1 VFGFSIWEIFLILVI
16 ALLVVGPERLPG
28 LARTIGTWVHKIK
41 KFVANAKAELD
52 SEFNFQD
59 MKDILNSQESEIAKL
74 RALVEET
81 RQEVSESGQQV
92 LSAVDDAEASFRA
105 AAQSEQEAASP
116 LKAIDDA
123 EPVSVS
129 APSDDEADKAIA
141 KEQAAPKQEGGD
153 ASEPPPPVTHTSVPM
168 SFDEEIRMLEEQSG
182 QAFKRPF
189 ASPEPATPPTD
200 TADASKASPAPDSK
214 TS

>member
-1 VFGFSIWEIFLILVI
+1 MFGFSIWEIFLILVI

-28 LARTIGTWVHKIK
+28 LARMIGTWVHKIK

-81 RQEVSESGQQV
+81 RQEVNESGRQV
-92 LSAVDDAEASFRA
+92 LGAVDDAEASFRA
-105 AAQSEQEAASP
+105 AAQSEQEAARAP
-116 LKAIDDA
+116 LKAIDDVTSS
-123 EPVSVS
+123 ESS
-129 APSDDEADKAIA
+129 APAENK
-141 KEQAAPKQEGGD
+141 QAAIDANSDGATDTPKP
-153 ASEPPPPVTHTSVPM
+153 AVTPSAPL
-168 SFDEEIRMLEEQSG
+168 SFEEEIRRLEESSG

-189 ASPEPATPPTD
+189 APPEPVDAPSD
-200 TADASKASPAPDSK
+200 TADAKKASTSPDSK

>member
-1 VFGFSIWEIFLILVI
+1 MWEIFLILVI

-28 LARTIGTWVHKIK
+28 LARSIGTWVYKTK

-81 RQEVSESGQQV
+81 RQEVNESGRQV
-92 LSAVDDAEASFRA
+92 LSAVDDAESSFRSA
-105 AAQSEQEAASP
+105 AKAEQTESNAP
-116 LKAIDDA
+116 LKSIDDSRSAESVDDA
-123 EPVSVS
+123 EKE
-129 APSDDEADKAIA
+129 PSGAN
-141 KEQAAPKQEGGD
+141 PK
-153 ASEPPPPVTHTSVPM
+153 ASESAKVTQTAEPM
-168 SFDEEIRMLEEQSG
+168 SFDEEIRMLEESTG

-189 ASPEPATPPTD
+189 APAMPPEEQPMNAQPG
-200 TADASKASPAPDSK
+200 TADASKTPPASDSK
-214 TS
+214 TT

>member
-1 VFGFSIWEIFLILVI
+1 MFGFSIWEIFLILVI

-81 RQEVSESGQQV
+81 RQEVNESGRQV
-92 LSAVDDAEASFRA
+92 LGAVDDAEASFRA
-105 AAQSEQEAASP
+105 AAQSEQEAARAP
-116 LKAIDDA
+116 LKAIDDVTSS
-123 EPVSVS
+123 ESS
-129 APSDDEADKAIA
+129 APAENK
-141 KEQAAPKQEGGD
+141 QAAIDANSDSATDTPKP
-153 ASEPPPPVTHTSVPM
+153 AVTPSAPL
-168 SFDEEIRMLEEQSG
+168 SFEEEIRMLEESSG

-189 ASPEPATPPTD
+189 APPEPVVAPSG
-200 TADASKASPAPDSK
+200 TADANKAPPSPDSK

>member
-1 VFGFSIWEIFLILVI
+1 MFGFSIWEIFLILVI

-81 RQEVSESGQQV
+81 RQEVNESGRQV
-92 LSAVDDAEASFRA
+92 QSAVDDAEASFRA
-105 AAQSEQEAASP
+105 AAQSEQAAVTP
-116 LKAIDDA
+116 LKAIDDTAPA
-123 EPVSVS
+123 ESTSTAEKATSTGSPEGTTADVPSPAA
-129 APSDDEADKAIA
+129 APS
-141 KEQAAPKQEGGD
+141 
-153 ASEPPPPVTHTSVPM
+153 VPL
-168 SFDEEIRMLEEQSG
+168 SFEDEIRQLEESSG
-182 QAFKRPF
+182 QVFKRPF
-189 ASPEPATPPTD
+189 APPEPTATPTD
-200 TADASKASPAPDSK
+200 TADASKASSSPDSK

>member
-1 VFGFSIWEIFLILVI
+1 MFGFSIWEIFLILVI

-81 RQEVSESGQQV
+81 RQEVNESGRQV
-92 LSAVDDAEASFRA
+92 QSAVDDAEASFRA
-105 AAQSEQEAASP
+105 AAQSEQAAVTP
-116 LKAIDDA
+116 LKAIDD
-123 EPVSVS
+123 S
-129 APSDDEADKAIA
+129 APAESLSAAE
-141 KEQAAPKQEGGD
+141 KETSTVSTEGSTTTDSPSPAAAP
-153 ASEPPPPVTHTSVPM
+153 SVPL
-168 SFDEEIRMLEEQSG
+168 SFEEEIRQLEESSG
-182 QAFKRPF
+182 QVFKRPF
-189 ASPEPATPPTD
+189 APPEPVAAPTD
-200 TADASKASPAPDSK
+200 TADASKASSSPDSK

>member
-1 VFGFSIWEIFLILVI
+1 MFGFSIWEIFLILVI

-81 RQEVSESGQQV
+81 RQEVNESGRQV
-92 LSAVDDAEASFRA
+92 LGAVDDAEASFRA
-105 AAQSEQEAASP
+105 AAQSEQEAARAP
-116 LKAIDDA
+116 LKAIDGVTSS
-123 EPVSVS
+123 ESS
-129 APSDDEADKAIA
+129 APAENN
-141 KEQAAPKQEGGD
+141 QAAIGANSDGATDSSKP
-153 ASEPPPPVTHTSVPM
+153 AVTPSAPL
-168 SFDEEIRMLEEQSG
+168 SFEEEIRMLEESSG

-189 ASPEPATPPTD
+189 TPPDPVNAPSD
-200 TADASKASPAPDSK
+200 TADANKASPSPDSK

>member
-1 VFGFSIWEIFLILVI
+1 MFGFSIWEIFLILVI

-59 MKDILNSQESEIAKL
+59 MKDILNSQESEISKL

-81 RQEVSESGQQV
+81 RQEVSESGRKV
-92 LSAVDDAEASFRA
+92 VDTVDDAEASFRA
-105 AAQSEQEAASP
+105 AAQAEQETAAP
-116 LKAIDDA
+116 LKAIDDVSSA
-123 EPVSVS
+123 ESP
-129 APSDDEADKAIA
+129 APAEN
-141 KEQAAPKQEGGD
+141 EQAAIEADSSVVTAPFQS
-153 ASEPPPPVTHTSVPM
+153 AEPL
-168 SFDEEIRMLEEQSG
+168 SFDEEIRMLEESSG

-189 ASPEPATPPTD
+189 APPEPVAAPSD
-200 TADASKASPAPDSK
+200 TADASKASPSPDSK

>member
-41 KFVANAKAELD
+41 RFVANAKAELD

-59 MKDILNSQESEIAKL
+59 MKDILNSQESEISKL

-81 RQEVSESGQQV
+81 RQEVSESGRKV
-92 LSAVDDAEASFRA
+92 VDAVDGAEASLRT
-105 AAQSEQEAASP
+105 AAQAEQVTASP
-116 LKAIDDA
+116 LKAIDDVPSA
-123 EPVSVS
+123 ELP
-129 APSDDEADKAIA
+129 ATAEN
-141 KEQAAPKQEGGD
+141 EQAATGSDSSGTI
-153 ASEPPPPVTHTSVPM
+153 ASPRAAEPL
-168 SFDEEIRMLEEQSG
+168 SFDEEIRMLEESSG

-189 ASPEPATPPTD
+189 APPEPVAAPND
-200 TADASKASPAPDSK
+200 TADASKASPSPDSK

>member
-81 RQEVSESGQQV
+81 RQEVNESGRQV
-92 LSAVDDAEASFRA
+92 LGAVDDAEASFRA
-105 AAQSEQEAASP
+105 AAQSEQEAARAP
-116 LKAIDDA
+116 LKAIDDVTSSESSTPA
-123 EPVSVS
+123 ENKQAAIDANSDGATDTPKPAVTPS
-129 APSDDEADKAIA
+129 APL
-141 KEQAAPKQEGGD
+141 
-153 ASEPPPPVTHTSVPM
+153 
-168 SFDEEIRMLEEQSG
+168 SFEEEIRMLEESSG

-189 ASPEPATPPTD
+189 APPEPVNAPSD
-200 TADASKASPAPDSK
+200 TADANKASPSPDSK

>member
-1 VFGFSIWEIFLILVI
+1 MFGFSIWEIFLILVI

-81 RQEVSESGQQV
+81 RQEVNESGRQV
-92 LSAVDDAEASFRA
+92 LGAVDDAEASFRA
-105 AAQSEQEAASP
+105 AAQSEQEAARAP
-116 LKAIDDA
+116 LKAIDDVTSSESSTPA
-123 EPVSVS
+123 ENKQAAIDANSDGATDTPKPAVTPS
-129 APSDDEADKAIA
+129 APL
-141 KEQAAPKQEGGD
+141 
-153 ASEPPPPVTHTSVPM
+153 
-168 SFDEEIRMLEEQSG
+168 SFEEEIRMLEESSG
-182 QAFKRPF
+182 RAFKRPF
-189 ASPEPATPPTD
+189 APPEPVNAPSD
-200 TADASKASPAPDSK
+200 TADANKASPSPDSK

>member
-1 VFGFSIWEIFLILVI
+1 MFGFSVWEIFLILVI

-28 LARTIGTWVHKIK
+28 LARTVGTWVHKIK

-81 RQEVSESGQQV
+81 RQEVTESGRQV
-92 LSAVDDAEASFRA
+92 LSAVDDAEASFRS
-105 AAQSEQEAASP
+105 AAQSEQADQGAS
-116 LKAIDDA
+116 LKSIDNVSSSASSTSPDNESTGDAA
-123 EPVSVS
+123 EPDV
-129 APSDDEADKAIA
+129 AAD
-141 KEQAAPKQEGGD
+141 APKPER
-153 ASEPPPPVTHTSVPM
+153 PPSVPL
-168 SFDEEIRMLEEQSG
+168 SFEEEIRMLEEHSG
-182 QAFKRPF
+182 QAFRRPF
-189 ASPEPATPPTD
+189 APPEPANAPSD
-200 TADASKASPAPDSK
+200 TAQAEKASPSPDGK

>member
-81 RQEVSESGQQV
+81 RQEVNESGRQV
-92 LSAVDDAEASFRA
+92 LGAVDDAEASFRA
-105 AAQSEQEAASP
+105 AAQSEQEAAGGP

-123 EPVSVS
+123 APVEQPVS
-129 APSDDEADKAIA
+129 AENK
-141 KEQAAPKQEGGD
+141 QAAIGKD
-153 ASEPPPPVTHTSVPM
+153 ADVTSGAVKPTAHTSVPL
-168 SFDEEIRMLEEQSG
+168 SFEEEIRMLEESSG

-189 ASPEPATPPTD
+189 APAEPVAAPSD
-200 TADASKASPAPDSK
+200 TADANKPSPSPDSDSK

>member
-1 VFGFSIWEIFLILVI
+1 MFGFSIWEIFLILVI

-59 MKDILNSQESEIAKL
+59 MKDILNSQESEISKL

-81 RQEVSESGQQV
+81 RQEVSESGRQV
-92 LSAVDDAEASFRA
+92 VDAVDDAEASFRA
-105 AAQSEQEAASP
+105 AAQAEQETAPP
-116 LKAIDDA
+116 LKAIDDVPSA
-123 EPVSVS
+123 ELP
-129 APSDDEADKAIA
+129 APAGN
-141 KEQAAPKQEGGD
+141 EQAATEADSSVATTAPQP
-153 ASEPPPPVTHTSVPM
+153 AEPL
-168 SFDEEIRMLEEQSG
+168 SFDEEIRMLEESSG

-189 ASPEPATPPTD
+189 APPESVDAPSD
-200 TADASKASPAPDSK
+200 TADANKASPSPDSK

>member
-1 VFGFSIWEIFLILVI
+1 MFGFSIWEIFLILVI

-41 KFVANAKAELD
+41 RFVANAKAELD

-59 MKDILNSQESEIAKL
+59 MKDILNSQESEISKL

-81 RQEVSESGQQV
+81 RQEVSESGRKV
-92 LSAVDDAEASFRA
+92 VDAVDDAEASLRT
-105 AAQSEQEAASP
+105 AAQAEQTTISP
-116 LKAIDDA
+116 LKAIDDVPSAELPATAENEQATTESDSSGAITAARTA
-123 EPVSVS
+123 EPL
-129 APSDDEADKAIA
+129 
-141 KEQAAPKQEGGD
+141 
-153 ASEPPPPVTHTSVPM
+153 
-168 SFDEEIRMLEEQSG
+168 SFDEEIRMLEESSG

-189 ASPEPATPPTD
+189 APPEPVAAPTD
-200 TADASKASPAPDSK
+200 TADASKASPSPDSK

>member
-1 VFGFSIWEIFLILVI
+1 MFGFSIWEIFLILVI

-81 RQEVSESGQQV
+81 RQEVNESGRQV
-92 LSAVDDAEASFRA
+92 LGAVDDAEASFRA
-105 AAQSEQEAASP
+105 AAQSEQAAEDTP

-123 EPVSVS
+123 TSAERPASTENKQAETGKDADAATSPVKTT
-129 APSDDEADKAIA
+129 AP
-141 KEQAAPKQEGGD
+141 
-153 ASEPPPPVTHTSVPM
+153 TSVPL
-168 SFDEEIRMLEEQSG
+168 SFDEEIRMLEESSG

-189 ASPEPATPPTD
+189 APAEPVDAPSD
-200 TADASKASPAPDSK
+200 TADANKSSPSPDSK